1 MITRRAALAAPL
13 LGLKSAHNESIH
25 ARWDRVMRKLGRTKY
40 DGAVMAVAHNQ
51 FKELGVRGV
60 RKLLKPKSVIY
71 DIKHVFKRGQT
82 DGRL

>member
-1 MITRRAALAAPL
+1 
-13 LGLKSAHNESIH
+13 
-25 ARWDRVMRKLGRTKY
+25 MRKLGRTKY
-40 DGAVMAVAHNQ
+40 DAAVMAVAHNQ